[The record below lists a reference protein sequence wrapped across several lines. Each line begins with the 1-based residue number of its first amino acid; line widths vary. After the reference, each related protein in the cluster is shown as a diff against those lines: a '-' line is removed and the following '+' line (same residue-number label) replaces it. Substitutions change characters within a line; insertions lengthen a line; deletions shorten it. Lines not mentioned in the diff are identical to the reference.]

1 MHSKINLDLLDLKK
15 GNLFR
20 QLHETERSDG
30 VHINRNGKKLISFSC
45 NDYLG
50 LSQNEQ
56 VKTAAIVAIEK
67 YGVGSGASRFVTGNT
82 PLYQELELKLAQM
95 KGTEA
100 AIVFGSGYLANIG
113 VIPALVGKDDL
124 IIADKLIHAC
134 MLDGAKLSGAKLI
147 RFSHNSVEKCEEI
160 LKQHRNSFKNC
171 LILTEHVFSMEGD
184 VAPIAELYQLANK
197 YNAWLMTDDAHG
209 FGVLEPQQ
217 AHLQMGTLSKAVG
230 CYGGY
235 ICASQNII
243 EYLRNKS
250 RSLIYSTALPPSVL
264 ASAVVSLHIIEKN
277 MGKPCKA
284 LQNAQYFSDALQ
296 LPKAQSAIVPL
307 ILGDELKALNASKI
321 LEEAE
326 FLVSS
331 IRPPT
336 VAKNT
341 ARLRFTFSSLHR
353 KENIDNI
360 VTVIK
365 QNIISV

>member
-1 MHSKINLDLLDLKK
+1 MNAKIKLDLKN

-20 QLHETERSDG
+20 QLYETERSDG

-50 LSQNEQ
+50 LSHNEQ

-82 PLYQELELKLAQM
+82 PLYQQLESKLAQV
-95 KGTEA
+95 KETEA

-113 VIPALVGKDDL
+113 VIPALVGKGDL
-124 IIADKLIHAC
+124 IIADRLIHAC

-147 RFSHNSVEKCEEI
+147 RFTHNSVEKCKELLE
-160 LKQHRNSFKNC
+160 QQRSSFKNC

-184 VAPIAELYQLANK
+184 IAPIAELYNLANK
-197 YNAWLMTDDAHG
+197 YNALLMTDDAHG
-209 FGVLEPQQ
+209 FGVLPHEK

-235 ICASQNII
+235 VCASKNIV
-243 EYLRNKS
+243 EYLKNKS

-264 ASAVVSLHIIEKN
+264 ASALASLCIIEEN
-277 MGKPCKA
+277 MDKSCKA
-284 LQNAQYFSDALQ
+284 IQNAQYFSERLQ
-296 LPKAQSAIVPL
+296 LPNAQSTIVPL
-307 ILGDELKALNASKI
+307 ILGDEDKALNASKI
-321 LEEAE
+321 LEEE
-326 FLVSS
+326 GFLVSA

-336 VAKNT
+336 VPKNT
-341 ARLRFTFSSLHR
+341 ARLRFTFSSLHTR
-353 KENIDNI
+353 QNIDNI

-365 QNIISV
+365 QRLI